1 MKRAAPTRST
11 SASATSPTTST
22 FRARARA
29 PPLPVRPP
37 SRIAAP
43 RFVFETCHA
52 GARPNSTLESAATA
66 TV

>member
-1 MKRAAPTRST
+1 MKSEAPTRST

-22 FRARARA
+22 LRPRVRA

-37 SRIAAP
+37 SRIAAT
-43 RFVFETCHA
+43 RFVLETCHA
-52 GARPNSTLESAATA
+52 GARPKSTLENAATA